1 MTVSSNWYEN
11 FFHGIALD
19 LWRKAVSDE
28 QTKDEAD
35 FLVKTL
41 ECASG
46 SRLLDVP
53 CGNGRHSL
61 ELAKRGYRMTGL
73 DISEEF
79 IEEARA
85 SCSAIGAQIELV
97 LGDMRHV
104 EGEAKFDGAFC
115 VGNSF
120 GYLEYCD
127 MEAFLNGVSR
137 ALKPEARFVVGTG
150 IAAESILLNLK
161 ERTWYQVGDIL
172 FAIENHYQVEESCLD
187 TDHTFVRDGKVETRQ
202 SKHWV
207 YTVGEIRRMLERAGL
222 TVQGLYSS
230 LDCQPFTLGS
240 HWLFVVAQKQK
251 Q

>member
-1 MTVSSNWYEN
+1 MTVPSNWYEN
-11 FFHGIALD
+11 FFYGVALD
-19 LWRKAVSDE
+19 LWRKAVSPE
-28 QTKDEAD
+28 QTQSEAD

-61 ELAKRGYRMTGL
+61 ELAKRGYQITGL

-85 SCSAIGAQIELV
+85 SSSAIGSQIEWV

-104 EGEAKFDGAFC
+104 EVEATFDGAFC

-120 GYLEYCD
+120 GYFEYSA

-137 ALKPEARFVVGTG
+137 SLKSGARFVVGTG

-161 ERTWYQVGDIL
+161 ERTWYQVEDIL
-172 FAIENHYQVEESCLD
+172 FAIENRYQVEESCLD
-187 TDHTFVRDGKVETRQ
+187 TNHMFVRDGKVETRQ

-207 YTVGEIRRMLERAGL
+207 YTVGEIRRMLERTGL
-222 TVQGLYSS
+222 AVLSLYGS
-230 LDCQPFTLGS
+230 LDCQPFNLGS
-240 HWLFVVAQKQK
+240 HQLFVVAQKQK
-251 Q
+251 

>member
-1 MTVSSNWYEN
+1 MTVPSNWYEN

-73 DISEEF
+73 DISEQF

-85 SCSAIGAQIELV
+85 SSSAIGAQIELV

-115 VGNSF
+115 MGNSF

-127 MEAFLNGVSR
+127 MEAFLNG
-137 ALKPEARFVVGTG
+137 
-150 IAAESILLNLK
+150 
-161 ERTWYQVGDIL
+161 
-172 FAIENHYQVEESCLD
+172 
-187 TDHTFVRDGKVETRQ
+187 
-202 SKHWV
+202 
-207 YTVGEIRRMLERAGL
+207 
-222 TVQGLYSS
+222 
-230 LDCQPFTLGS
+230 FT
-240 HWLFVVAQKQK
+240 Q
-251 Q
+251 

>member
-1 MTVSSNWYEN
+1 MTVPSDWYEN

-19 LWRKAVSDE
+19 LWRKAVSGE
-28 QTKDEAD
+28 QTNAEAG

-41 ECASG
+41 ECAPG
-46 SRLLDVP
+46 SCLLDVP

-61 ELAKRGYRMTGL
+61 ELARRGYQMIGL
-73 DISEEF
+73 DISEQF

-85 SCSAIGAQIELV
+85 SSSAIGAQIEWV

-104 EGEAKFDGAFC
+104 EGESTFDGAFC

-120 GYLEYCD
+120 GYFVYSD
-127 MEAFLNGVSR
+127 MEAFLNCVSR

-150 IAAESILLNLK
+150 IAAESILPNLK
-161 ERTWYQVGDIL
+161 ERTWYQVDDIL
-172 FAIENHYQVEESCLD
+172 FAIENRYQSEESCLD

-207 YTVGEIRRMLERAGL
+207 YTVGEIGRMLERAGL
-222 TVQGLYSS
+222 AVLEMYGS
-230 LDCQPFTLGS
+230 LDCQPFKLGS
-240 HWLFVVAQKQK
+240 HWLYVVAQKQK
-251 Q
+251 

>member
-1 MTVSSNWYEN
+1 MTVPSNWYEN
-11 FFHGIALD
+11 FFHGVALD
-19 LWRKAVSDE
+19 LWRKAVSPE
-28 QTKDEAD
+28 QTQSEAD

-61 ELAKRGYRMTGL
+61 ELAKRGYQMTGL
-73 DISEEF
+73 DISEQF

-85 SCSAIGAQIELV
+85 SSSAIGTQIEWV

-104 EGEAKFDGAFC
+104 AREATFDGAFC

-120 GYLEYCD
+120 GYFEYSE

-150 IAAESILLNLK
+150 TAAESILLNLK
-161 ERTWYQVGDIL
+161 ERTWYQVEDIL
-172 FAIENHYQVEESCLD
+172 FAIENRYQVEESCLD
-187 TDHTFVRDGKVETRQ
+187 THHTFVRDGKVETRQ

-207 YTVGEIRRMLERAGL
+207 YTVGEIRRMLERAGFAVL
-222 TVQGLYSS
+222 EMYGS

-240 HWLFVVAQKQK
+240 HQLFVVAQKQK
-251 Q
+251 

>member
-1 MTVSSNWYEN
+1 MTVPSNWYEN

-28 QTKDEAD
+28 QTKDEVD
-35 FLVKTL
+35 FLVKTI
-41 ECASG
+41 ECAAG

-73 DISEEF
+73 DISEQF

-85 SCSAIGAQIELV
+85 SSSATGAQIELV

-104 EGEAKFDGAFC
+104 EGETKFDGAFC
-115 VGNSF
+115 MGNSF

-137 ALKPEARFVVGTG
+137 ALKREARFVVGTG
-150 IAAESILLNLK
+150 MAAESILLNLK

-187 TDHTFVRDGKVETRQ
+187 TDYTFVRDGKVETRQ

-207 YTVGEIRRMLERAGL
+207 YTVGELRRMLERAGL
-222 TVQGLYSS
+222 AVQGLYAS

-251 Q
+251 